1 MYEWNLM
8 LLIGAI
14 ATLVFVIVVGKKMHM
29 NIHYMIVWVLWA
41 FLIIILS
48 IFPSILDF
56 IANILGIATPA
67 LAILFIFIFLVYIIC
82 YYLFIKASNFN
93 DRINKLT
100 YEVAQLKKELEEKNK
115 RG

>member
-8 LLIGAI
+8 LFLGAV
-14 ATLVFVIVVGKKMHM
+14 ATLIFVIVTAKKMHM

-48 IFPSILDF
+48 LFPGLLDF
-56 IANILGIATPA
+56 IAKILGIATPA

-100 YEVAQLKKELEEKNK
+100 YEVAQLRKELEEKNK
-115 RG
+115 